1 MLYRRQPKVR
11 SLQTQ
16 FFYQGKDIG
25 ILRFFPDG
33 QQKGGSFL
41 IEWLVS
47 ALLNSGMTL
56 SSSVRLMQ
64 PVLEDV
70 VWAFAYKIGALPP
83 FFKQAI

>member
-1 MLYRRQPKVR
+1 
-11 SLQTQ
+11 
-16 FFYQGKDIG
+16 
-25 ILRFFPDG
+25 
-33 QQKGGSFL
+33 L

-70 VWAFAYKIGALPP
+70 VWALAYKIGALPP

>member
-1 MLYRRQPKVR
+1 
-11 SLQTQ
+11 
-16 FFYQGKDIG
+16 
-25 ILRFFPDG
+25 
-33 QQKGGSFL
+33 
-41 IEWLVS
+41 
-47 ALLNSGMTL
+47 MTL